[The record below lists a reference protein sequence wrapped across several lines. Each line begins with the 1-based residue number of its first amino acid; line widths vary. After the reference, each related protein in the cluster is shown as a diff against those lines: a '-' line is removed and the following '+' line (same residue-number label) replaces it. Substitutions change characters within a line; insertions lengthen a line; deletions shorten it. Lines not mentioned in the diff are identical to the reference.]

1 MAPEPG
7 RIVCRF
13 ELDRPAARRDD
24 AWVYRH
30 TAELLQTP
38 DVRTSFGLPPV
49 VEPERATRAQG
60 QEAVRQQGVRQEGA
74 AQDGAGQEGAAGAG
88 RAQPLSG
95 LRLVS
100 PATGLIAVQGGK
112 RCGA

>member
-38 DVRTSFGLPPV
+38 DVRASFGLPPV
-49 VEPERATRAQG
+49 VATAESTRAAGCERAQG
-60 QEAVRQQGVRQEGA
+60 GA
-74 AQDGAGQEGAAGAG
+74 
-88 RAQPLSG
+88 G
-95 LRLVS
+95 LRLVMPAS
-100 PATGLIAVQGGK
+100 PLIAVAGDK